1 MRSLRWGLPSHCEYG
16 SHIVSVVNR
25 VQHLSPPLS
34 LSHTPTHTHT
44 MNQVKEF
51 FIICTHY
58 ITLFHYLCLSLS
70 LSLSLTDSISLVP
83 TFILSLHLLCI
94 WSDTFAASVSSPAEP
109 LSYFHANMP
118 IICHKR
124 PHKFVPTVV
133 VVACKLFYSTNLASF
148 HQNLASS

>member
-1 MRSLRWGLPSHCEYG
+1 MRFTPYLTYIRYNGMYLRPKVMSAKQKQAFRRAPVSVQTGNDPNYADYIAPQFQTISPAKCPNVNLVYQCRSVRSLRWGLPSHCEYG

-34 LSHTPTHTHT
+34 LSHTPTPTHTHTHTHT

-70 LSLSLTDSISLVP
+70 LSLTD
-83 TFILSLHLLCI
+83 
-94 WSDTFAASVSSPAEP
+94 
-109 LSYFHANMP
+109 
-118 IICHKR
+118 
-124 PHKFVPTVV
+124 
-133 VVACKLFYSTNLASF
+133 
-148 HQNLASS
+148 